1 MREIEYTDLQT
12 KIQRLL
18 GVDTLLTLEQNS
30 ILNAVNKYARL
41 AWERAAWPE
50 LCGVEQRAVNGR
62 VSSVTVNSGGSSF
75 TSAPDILFSSGGAT
89 ATSTI
94 SDGEVNSILVTDGGA
109 NYTTAPDVSF
119 NGGGGSGASATANMN
134 FTVDYEGVHPFIGDF
149 FQVYKN
155 DPWKTAYPQE
165 LSFRLNG
172 DGALMQN
179 KTDSTPVF
187 VHYRRRFKDYVSTST
202 DLPYIFEEY
211 MKQGAFADMML
222 ADGQHDK
229 SNNALNIAE
238 QMILSEVDKLERQQ
252 SQQTHTKTLTHVNQ
266 QHRVY

>member
-1 MREIEYTDLQT
+1 MRKITYTNLQT

-18 GVDTLLTLEQNS
+18 GVDSLLTAEQNS
-30 ILNAVNKYARL
+30 ILTAVNKYARL

-50 LCGVEQRAVNGR
+50 VCATEQRAVNGR
-62 VSSVTVNSGGSSF
+62 VGSVTVDSGGSSY
-75 TSAPDILFSSGGAT
+75 TSAPNILFSSGGAT

-94 SDGEVNSILVTDGGA
+94 KDNVVNSILVTDGGA

-119 NGGGGSGASATANMN
+119 SGGAGSGASATASLN
-134 FTVDYEGVHPFIGDF
+134 FTVDYEGVYPFIGDF
-149 FQVYKN
+149 FQIYKN

-165 LSFRLNG
+165 LSFRLNE

-187 VHYRRRFKDYVSTST
+187 VHYRKRFKDYVSTST
-202 DLPYIFEEY
+202 DLPYVFEQY
-211 MKQGAFADMML
+211 MAQGAFADMML
-222 ADGQHDK
+222 VDGQHDK
-229 SNNALNIAE
+229 SNNALAIAE

-252 SQQTHTKTLTHVNQ
+252 SQQTHTMTLTHVNQ
-266 QHRVY
+266 QNRIY